1 MRAAGRVESVSAE
14 LAAGSCPGFGVPA
27 GCGLGRRSAGQPGEA
42 AHIFATLA
50 EVPQRAS
57 A

>member
-1 MRAAGRVESVSAE
+1 MHAAGRVESVSTE
-14 LAAGSCPGFGVPA
+14 LVRRFLPEFGVPA
-27 GCGLGRRSAGQPGEA
+27 GCGLGRRSAGQFDEA
-42 AHIFATLA
+42 AHTLA